1 MNPILLKE
9 KIVSYRKWL
18 RLGQYSVAE
27 YLGLTKSAMSA
38 LESDLERKVELH
50 ELVKLCKL
58 FLCTPDEIL
67 EFGDDFSKSTDVQF
81 SGRMKVDDDLSQVD
95 KEELKSFVIE
105 LESEESKY
113 WPCTLAQSSVVKIA
127 VKELLDLSE
136 VSEAP
141 VDVYKIATKLGIQIK
156 FSALSKLSGAFVRG
170 QESLRPSGILL
181 NSNQPETRLRF
192 SLGHEIAH
200 FFLNHYPDKDIEET
214 KLGRHTLKTEKDA
227 DAFASELLVPST
239 FLQKEL
245 DKLSPQ
251 SLTEIEI
258 YKLADYFIVSFQM
271 MLNRLYYTEK
281 YISQEQFKQYSKMKV
296 KDIKNR
302 IISDSEDKIDF
313 SPNVQLNNIVGA
325 NKRFDINNVKKG
337 DIRLIQEIAYEQYIQ
352 QVPLEKRSTEVK
364 DVYEKTIFW
373 LSELKNQ
380 PKSQKDQSSDPKE
393 ILVSAGYEVYD
404 KRPNGGCLW
413 VVESSGAEEIVNQ
426 LINEGFSF
434 IKTENGS
441 RTTKKRPS
449 WYLKD

>member
-1 MNPILLKE
+1 MNLIALKE
-9 KIVSYRKWL
+9 KISSYRKWL
-18 RLGQYSVAE
+18 RLGQYFVAK

-67 EFGDDFSKSTDVQF
+67 EFGKDFSKNTDVEF
-81 SGRMKVDDDLSQVD
+81 SGRMNVGDDLSQID

-105 LESEESKY
+105 LESEQVEYNPNS
-113 WPCTLAQSSVVKIA
+113 LAKSNVVKIA
-127 VKELLDLSE
+127 VKELLDISE
-136 VSEAP
+136 VVEAP

-170 QESLRPSGILL
+170 IKNSRPSGILL
-181 NSNQPETRLRF
+181 NSNQPEARLRF

-200 FFLNHYPDKDIEET
+200 FFLNHYPDKDIGKT
-214 KLGRHTLKTEKDA
+214 KLGRHTLETEKDA
-227 DAFASELLVPST
+227 DEFASELLVPST

-296 KDIKNR
+296 RDIKNK
-302 IISDSEDKIDF
+302 IISNSNDKIEF
-313 SPNVQLNNIVGA
+313 LPEIQLNDIVGEHKIFNI
-325 NKRFDINNVKKG
+325 NKIKK
-337 DIRLIQEIAYEQYIQ
+337 DEIRLIQEMAYEQYIQ

-373 LSELKNQ
+373 LSKLKNPPKNTFDRSVNVRETLELKGF
-380 PKSQKDQSSDPKE
+380 K
-393 ILVSAGYEVYD
+393 VFD
-404 KRPNGGCLW
+404 KRDNGGCLW
-413 VVESSGAEEIVNQ
+413 VIDQRGVKSTISELESKGYKFDFA
-426 LINEGFSF
+426 
-434 IKTENGS
+434 KNGS

-449 WYLKD
+449 WYMKA